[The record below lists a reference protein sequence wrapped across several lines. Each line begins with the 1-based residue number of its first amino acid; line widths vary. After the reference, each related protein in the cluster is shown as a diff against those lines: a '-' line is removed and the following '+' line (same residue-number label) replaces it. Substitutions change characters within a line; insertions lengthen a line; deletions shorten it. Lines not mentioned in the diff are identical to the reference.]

1 MCECVCV
8 RCVNVCECEC
18 ECVCESVCVSVCE
31 SGMWV
36 CVDVWCVCV

>member
-1 MCECVCV
+1 V